1 MQDSNIDV
9 LIRGS
14 SLSGKSSIE
23 LGWEGLTLERRF
35 AAPHFRV
42 EETLDQHY
50 GLLWC
55 GQPTVA
61 ERAYRNNRFTR
72 VIKQPGTLSL
82 GAAGILPAVH
92 ARSAYDVVAF
102 VIDPQVT
109 DQVTQDSEW
118 GNSIS
123 FHEHLGIADK
133 PLTYLVQL
141 AAQEVLEGGASGRLY
156 GESIALAIIARF
168 VLVASQKGVR
178 TRKQTALPTHL
189 LHRVLDKIGSE
200 YSEDLSLADM
210 AIESGYSRAHFIR
223 MFGAATGRSPHA
235 YLLEVR
241 LERVRHEL
249 LNSRS
254 NLAEIANATGFSSHS
269 HMTRA
274 FQARF
279 GISPKDF
286 RRIK

>member
-14 SLSGKSSIE
+14 SMSGKSSLE
-23 LGWEGLTLERRF
+23 LGWEGLALERRI
-35 AAPHFRV
+35 AGPHFRV

-61 ERAYRNNRFTR
+61 DRAYRNNRFSR

-92 ARSAYDVVAF
+92 ARSAYDVIAF
-102 VIDPQVT
+102 VIDPQVAE
-109 DQVTQDSEW
+109 QVMQESECA
-118 GNSIS
+118 NRVSL
-123 FHEHLGIADK
+123 HEHLGIADK
-133 PLTYLVQL
+133 SLAYLVQL
-141 AAQEVLEGGASGRLY
+141 AAQEALESGASGRLY
-156 GESIALAIIARF
+156 GESIALAIITRF
-168 VLVASQKGVR
+168 VLLASQKGIPAP
-178 TRKQTALPTHL
+178 KQTALPSHL
-189 LHRVLDKIGSE
+189 LHRVLDKIASE
-200 YSEDLSLADM
+200 YSEDLSLAEM

-223 MFGAATGRSPHA
+223 MFRAATGRTPHA

-241 LERVRHEL
+241 LDRARHEL
-249 LNSRS
+249 LHCRS
-254 NLAEIANATGFSSHS
+254 TLAEIANANGFSSHS
-269 HMTRA
+269 HLTRA

-279 GISPKDF
+279 GVSPSEF